1 MGSGG
6 VDQTRRPRLPG
17 PERGLEKPSRSSA
30 WECPRSP
37 TQYAHQAPNGWMRI
51 ETPITEVA
59 RRRPTEEK
67 GALVVGIPGVSR
79 LLWKLGQLFDT
90 WFTRW
95 ENDWNTTFSPE
106 SFSFD
111 SLGVKQGRLLH
122 SAKLYPKNVGCHF
135 WNYFSDWNKLSKFY
149 FYSILITIRMHF
161 SHSCAANKWK

>member
-122 SAKLYPKNVGCHF
+122 SAKLYPKKF
-135 WNYFSDWNKLSKFY
+135 WMPFLKLFFRLEQAFKVLFLFNLDY
-149 FYSILITIRMHF
+149 
-161 SHSCAANKWK
+161 N